1 VLPPID
7 EDPPSVGERRN
18 RSNCLDFETMPVPV
32 DGLPVFAVPS
42 AVVETLKA
50 QEELFKSQGDK

>member
-1 VLPPID
+1 LPPIN
-7 EDPPSVGERRN
+7 EDPLSVEERRT
-18 RSNCLDFETMPVPV
+18 RSNCLDFEMMPVPV

-42 AVVETLKA
+42 AVMETLKA